1 MRLSREDFLEQCE
14 RLSVVTREKLDFARK
29 AAGGQ
34 WPVDADACANVLVD
48 RGLLTRY
55 QADEI
60 GAGRGARLVMGA
72 YDVLDKLGQGG
83 MGVVLR
89 ARHRKMNREVALK
102 VLAASQNFEQDAVD
116 RFERET
122 LASAKLQH
130 PHIVTAFDAGEA
142 DGRHYLVMELVDG
155 EDLGKRVR
163 NAGPLPV
170 TEAVSYLLQTAQG
183 LEYAHQQK
191 VVHRDIKPSNL
202 MRDLKGNIKILDLG
216 LARIERSESEES
228 LSLTGTGATMGTADF
243 MAPEQARNAKLADS
257 RSDVYSLG
265 ATLWFLLTGR
275 TPFDGD
281 SLTAKL
287 LAHQA
292 DPIPDLGAAVPEA
305 GNDLC
310 ALFQRM
316 LAKKPADRP
325 QSMAEV
331 ISVLEVLAAGSTV
344 PTGSVVKSKESTLV
358 TDVATAAILANA
370 GSLVDQDL
378 AAAAQS
384 VATITEGDSV
394 EKEPGTIVEKS
405 DTFVGAETRVPRNS
419 TTAKLATSEEVVF
432 SRSTRF
438 TAAIGILLIGVIFF
452 VVPTTWPNRPRTREA
467 PIPPIVSSEPST
479 DVAVKPPNAASP
491 PVVANSPVVSNR
503 SQDVAQPQASPIEAL
518 QSVPE
523 VAVVLNASG
532 RNAAPLSQSAGNRGQ
547 IDMPMNSNAQ
557 ERSQPNQSQESP
569 PKPVQQIPAQN
580 SQSQQTPSRQ
590 SALANRDAG
599 ERLVV
604 TTEGIDLPLRWC
616 PPGSFTMGSPK
627 SEPDRQEDEDQVR
640 VTLTKGFWMGET
652 EVSQELYESVIGTN
666 PSNFKGPRGPV
677 EQVSW
682 EDAMSFCVKLTER
695 ERNASRLSSTQE
707 YRLPTEA
714 EWEYACRAGTT
725 TATAFGDTL
734 SSEQANFDGNFP
746 YNGAA
751 KRPSLNSTR
760 EVGKYAA
767 NAWGLKDMHGN
778 VFEWC
783 ADWYVDKLKGGTNPI
798 ADARAGKENRVLR
811 GGSWLING
819 LNCRSSNRSRYTS
832 GDRFDNIGF
841 RCLRTE

>member
-14 RLSVVTREKLDFARK
+14 RLSVVTREKLDVARK

-34 WPVDADACANVLVD
+34 WPVDADACANVLVE

-60 GAGRGARLVMGA
+60 GAGRGAGLVMGA

-102 VLAASQNFEQDAVD
+102 VLAASQSFAQDAVD

-163 NAGPLPV
+163 NRGPLPV
-170 TEAVSYLLQTAQG
+170 TEAVSYLLETARG

-202 MRDLKGNIKILDLG
+202 MRDLKGKIKILDLG
-216 LARIERSESEES
+216 LARIERSEWEES
-228 LSLTGTGATMGTADF
+228 LSLTGTGATMGTADY
-243 MAPEQARNAKLADS
+243 MAPEQARNAKLADA
-257 RSDVYSLG
+257 RSDIYSLG

-287 LAHQA
+287 LAHQT
-292 DPIPDLGAAVPEA
+292 DPIPNLGAAVPGA
-305 GNDLC
+305 GNEMC

-325 QSMAEV
+325 QSMADV
-331 ISVLEVLAAGSTV
+331 ISVLEALTVGSTV
-344 PTGSVVKSKESTLV
+344 PTGSVVPSAESTLV
-358 TDVATAAILANA
+358 TNSPSASGAASAVSSAPSLATMADAA
-370 GSLVDQDL
+370 
-378 AAAAQS
+378 
-384 VATITEGDSV
+384 V
-394 EKEPGTIVEKS
+394 ESTDPGTIS
-405 DTFVGAETRVPRNS
+405 GLADTSVGAAKSKTGTVTGRAVFLRPTPRNAVIGMLVGV
-419 TTAKLATSEEVVF
+419 TLAAVP
-432 SRSTRF
+432 
-438 TAAIGILLIGVIFF
+438 AIWVLL
-452 VVPTTWPNRPRTREA
+452 PRTEEA
-467 PIPPIVSSEPST
+467 PAPPDVSAEPST
-479 DVAVKPPNAASP
+479 DVVVGAPKEAPPPETAE
-491 PVVANSPVVSNR
+491 SPVAGNR
-503 SQDVAQPQASPIEAL
+503 GQDAAKPQVSPIEDL

-523 VAVVLNASG
+523 VAVVLSNSG
-532 RNAAPLSQSAGNRGQ
+532 RNTATIPQSAGNRGQ
-547 IDMPMNSNAQ
+547 IDVPMDSNAQ
-557 ERSQPNQSQESP
+557 ERSQSNQSQTSP
-569 PKPVQQIPAQN
+569 SKLVQPAPTQN
-580 SQSQQTPSRQ
+580 SLPRQ
-590 SALANRDAG
+590 AVLANREAG

-604 TTEGIDLPLRWC
+604 KTNGIDLPLRWC
-616 PPGSFTMGSPK
+616 PAGSFTMGSPD
-627 SEPDRQEDEDQVR
+627 SEPDRSEDENQVR
-640 VTLTKGFWMGET
+640 VTLTKGFWLGET
-652 EVSQELYESVIGTN
+652 EVTQELYESVVGTN
-666 PSNFKGPRGPV
+666 PSHFKGPRGPV

-682 EDAMSFCVKLTER
+682 EEAVAFCAKLTAR
-695 ERNASRLSSTQE
+695 ERSAGRLTATQE
-707 YRLPTEA
+707 YRLPWEA

-725 TATAFGDTL
+725 TATAFGDSL
-734 SSEQANFDGNFP
+734 SSEQANFDGDYP

-751 KRPSLNSTR
+751 KGSDLGATCA
-760 EVGKYAA
+760 VGKYAA

-778 VFEWC
+778 VWEWC
-783 ADWYVDKLKGGTNPI
+783 GDWYVDKLKGGTNPFV
-798 ADARAGKENRVLR
+798 DTSTGSGYRVLR
-811 GGSWLING
+811 GGSWIDSG
-819 LNCRSSNRSRYTS
+819 HSCRSSSRVRSAP
-832 GDRFDNIGF
+832 GDRSVDNGV